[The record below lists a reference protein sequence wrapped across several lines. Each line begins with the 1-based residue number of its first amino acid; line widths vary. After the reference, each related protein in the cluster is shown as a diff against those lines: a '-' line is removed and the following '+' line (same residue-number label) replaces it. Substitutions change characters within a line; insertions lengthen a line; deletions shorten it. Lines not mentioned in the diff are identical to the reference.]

1 MQRTFENQDGDFNG
15 AGGQPS
21 SLFLGKLTETKF
33 KKKEDDTSSGLF
45 QLSLDQNRRE
55 LRPAAQNMEKAYI
68 IVGY

>member
-1 MQRTFENQDGDFNG
+1 MQKTFENQDGDFNG

-21 SLFLGKLTETKF
+21 SLFLGKMTKI

-45 QLSLDQNRRE
+45 QLSLDQNRRD